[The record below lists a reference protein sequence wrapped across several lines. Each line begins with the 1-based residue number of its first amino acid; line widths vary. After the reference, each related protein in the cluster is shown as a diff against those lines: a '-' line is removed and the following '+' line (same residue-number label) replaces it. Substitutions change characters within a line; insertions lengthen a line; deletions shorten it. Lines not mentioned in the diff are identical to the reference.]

1 MNRNLTPIFV
11 GAAAGLAAALLSV
24 GSVAQTGLSFA
35 LFVLSPLPIMIAAL
49 GWGPVAGF
57 ASVAVCGLTI
67 WQFAGL
73 SPALIIAATTAVPS
87 AIATYLAGM
96 ARHGGGRAEWYPLS
110 SILLALTL
118 CVAAG
123 FVFVGYLIGFNEEY
137 ARTLGVE
144 MVKTLAEADPQFAL
158 NPGSTM
164 TLANLI
170 VKAIPF
176 LQPASWTL
184 VLISNFW
191 AALHIARRSGL
202 LQRPKDDFPTSFSM
216 PWLAL
221 PLFTLA
227 VAGSFLAGGF
237 GLIASCFAGALA
249 MAFTIAGFAK
259 FHAVTRGKSWR
270 AVALSMGYF
279 TVLTIGFPAL
289 FFLFAG
295 LFSASRNTAKS
306 G

>member
-1 MNRNLTPIFV
+1 MTRNLTPIFV

-24 GSVAQTGLSFA
+24 GSVAQNAFSIA

-49 GWGPVAGF
+49 GWGPVAGL
-57 ASVAVCGLTI
+57 ASVTACGLTI
-67 WQFAGL
+67 WQYAGL
-73 SPALIIAATTAVPS
+73 SPALIIAATTAIPS
-87 AIATYLAGM
+87 AIATYQAGM
-96 ARHGGGRAEWYPLS
+96 ARHGGDQAEWYPLS
-110 SILLALTL
+110 SILLTLTL

-123 FVFVGYLIGFNEEY
+123 FVFVGFIIGYNDEY
-137 ARTLGVE
+137 ARTMGVE

-158 NPGSTM
+158 NPGSTIA
-164 TLANLI
+164 LANMI

-184 VLISNFW
+184 VLLVNFW
-191 AALHIARRSGL
+191 GALHIARRSGL
-202 LQRPKDDFPTSFSM
+202 LQRPKDDFPTLLSM

-221 PLFTLA
+221 PLFALA
-227 VAGSFLAGGF
+227 VAGAFLSGGF
-237 GLIASCFAGALA
+237 GLIAACFVGALA

-259 FHAVTRGKSWR
+259 FHAVTRGKAWR

-295 LFSASRNTAKS
+295 LFSASKNTANS

>member
-1 MNRNLTPIFV
+1 MNSNLTPIFA

-24 GSVAQTGLSFA
+24 GSVAQNALSIT
-35 LFVLSPLPIMIAAL
+35 LFILSPMPIMIAAL

-57 ASVAVCGLTI
+57 ASVAICGLSI
-67 WQFAGL
+67 WQYAGVM
-73 SPALIIAATTAVPS
+73 PALIIAATTAVPS

-96 ARHGGGRAEWYPLS
+96 ARHGDGRAEWYPLS
-110 SILLALTL
+110 SILLTLTI

-123 FVFVGYLIGFNEEY
+123 FVVVGFLIGFNEEY

-158 NPGSTM
+158 NPASTIA
-164 TLANLI
+164 LANMI
-170 VKAIPF
+170 VKVIPF

-184 VLISNFW
+184 VLVLNFW
-191 AALHIARRSGL
+191 GALHIARRSGL
-202 LQRPKDDFPTSFSM
+202 LQRPTDDFPTSLSM

-227 VAGSFLAGGF
+227 VAGSFLSGSP
-237 GLIASCFAGALA
+237 GLIPLCFAGALA
-249 MAFTIAGFAK
+249 MGFTIAGFAK
-259 FHAVTRGKSWR
+259 FHAITRGKSWR
-270 AVALSMGYF
+270 TAALSMGYF

-295 LFSASRNTAKS
+295 LFAASKNTAKS

>member
-1 MNRNLTPIFV
+1 MNRNLMPIFV

-24 GSVAQTGLSFA
+24 GSVAQNALSIT

-49 GWGPVAGF
+49 GWGPIAGL
-57 ASVAVCGLTI
+57 ASVVICGLTI
-67 WQFAGL
+67 WQYAGL
-73 SPALIIAATTAVPS
+73 SPALIIAATTAIPS
-87 AIATYLAGM
+87 AIITYFAGM
-96 ARHGGGRAEWYPLS
+96 ARYAEGRSEWYPLS
-110 SILLALTL
+110 SILLTL
-118 CVAAG
+118 AICVASG
-123 FVFVGYLIGFNEEY
+123 FVFVGFIIGFNDEY

-158 NPGSTM
+158 NPASTIA
-164 TLANLI
+164 LANMI

-184 VLISNFW
+184 VLVANFW
-191 AALHIARRSGL
+191 GALHIARRSGL
-202 LQRPKDDFPTSFSM
+202 LQRPKDDFPTKLSM

-221 PLFTLA
+221 PFFALT
-227 VAGSFLAGGF
+227 VAGAFLSGAF
-237 GLIASCFAGALA
+237 GLIAACFVGALA

-259 FHAVTRGKSWR
+259 FHAVTRGKAWR

-295 LFSASRNTAKS
+295 LFSASKNTAKS

>member
-24 GSVAQTGLSFA
+24 GSVAQSGLSIA
-35 LFVLSPLPIMIAAL
+35 LFILSPLPIMIAAL
-49 GWGPVAGF
+49 GWGPVACV
-57 ASVAVCGLTI
+57 ASVAACGVVI
-67 WQFAGL
+67 WQYAGVN
-73 SPALIIAATTAVPS
+73 PALIIVATTAFPS

-96 ARHGGGRAEWYPLS
+96 ARQGDGKAEWYALS
-110 SILLALTL
+110 SILLTLSL

-123 FVFVGYLIGFNEEY
+123 FVFVGFLIGFNDDF

-158 NPGSTM
+158 NPTSTIA
-164 TLANLI
+164 LANMI

-176 LQPASWTL
+176 LQPASWMLIL
-184 VLISNFW
+184 VLNLW

-202 LQRPKDDFPTSFSM
+202 LQRPKDNFPTSLFM
-216 PWLAL
+216 PRLAL
-221 PLFTLA
+221 PIFTLA
-227 VAGSFLAGGF
+227 VSGSFLAGGF
-237 GLIASCFAGALA
+237 GLIASCFAGGMA
-249 MAFTIAGFAK
+249 MAFMIAGFAK

-270 AVALSMGYF
+270 TAALSMGYF

-295 LFSASRNTAKS
+295 LLAASKNTAKS